1 MGADLIKG
9 PVGRIIGLIVWMA
22 VFSLLLGSINQWYL
36 QAKDAGVVGSER
48 FDRVVLEGGYSTADA
63 AWAAVTGTG
72 TLSGAK
78 VVAAGP
84 RPAPDA
90 ATGYLVEDDGS
101 GRCKIGAVAPKG
113 SSPAATD
120 VGFAAAQWYTPSGT
134 QVTTAASAAGVAADD
149 VLVSGCKF
157 SESGS
162 IFNTGGLSG
171 LIAIILQAAGLAPP
185 IALLFIL
192 GTFGQSFIRN
202 LGGHPILAAVG
213 VVIMLLLLATLFNT
227 LVPFLATAFEAI
239 DGNRF
244 VMYAEGLGAVSTI
257 VGDFF
262 GVVLVSSVLMVAW
275 TAIQH
280 FRGGDTLSS
289 GRM

>member
-9 PVGRIIGLIVWMA
+9 PVGKIIGLIVWMA

-48 FDRVVLEGGYSTADA
+48 FDRITTKGAFDTADA
-63 AWAAVTGTG
+63 AWADVTTVTSTTGTE
-72 TLSGAK
+72 TSL
-78 VVAAGP
+78 AAS
-84 RPAPDA
+84 
-90 ATGYLVEDDGS
+90 TGYTIADNGSGGCQVNGLGGTVTVED
-101 GRCKIGAVAPKG
+101 A
-113 SSPAATD
+113 
-120 VGFAAAQWYTPSGT
+120 FTPSGT
-134 QVTTAASAAGVAADD
+134 KVKTTAAGT
-149 VLVSGCKF
+149 VSGCKF

-213 VVIMLLLLATLFNT
+213 AVIMLLLLATLFNT

-262 GVVLVSSVLMVAW
+262 GVVLAASTRDVVSSQGADELESLELADPPPSLAPPPPPPRW
-275 TAIQH
+275 I
-280 FRGGDTLSS
+280 RL
-289 GRM
+289 

>member
-48 FDRVVLEGGYSTADA
+48 FDRVTTKTGFDTADA
-63 AWAAVTGTG
+63 AWADVTSVTS
-72 TLSGAK
+72 TSGGSETAL
-78 VVAAGP
+78 AAS
-84 RPAPDA
+84 
-90 ATGYLVEDDGS
+90 TGYTIADDGS
-101 GRCKIGAVAPKG
+101 GGCKVNGM
-113 SSPAATD
+113 AATGVSLD
-120 VGFAAAQWYTPSGT
+120 DAYTPSGT
-134 QVTTAASAAGVAADD
+134 KVKMTADGT
-149 VLVSGCKF
+149 VSGCKF

-192 GTFGQSFIRN
+192 GTFGQSFIKN